1 MQEKTVSIV
10 SGDQRTLT
18 FSRMTSGPATPDTV
32 RYSAQNYNT
41 YQKVTY
47 QQTTRQ
53 HIANILKF
61 QTHGNARNIQ
71 CGSLREVQTAKPA
84 SANHVLTRSYFEC
97 TYK

>member
-32 RYSAQNYNT
+32 RYSAQNYET

-47 QQTTRQ
+47 QQPPVST
-53 HIANILKF
+53 
-61 QTHGNARNIQ
+61 
-71 CGSLREVQTAKPA
+71 
-84 SANHVLTRSYFEC
+84 
-97 TYK
+97 